1 MLRLAHV
8 FGLAVACLAAG
19 PVSAHADDSFAL
31 IITGASGGA
40 EYAETYD
47 RWRQELVTA
56 LRAQPEFRDDHLTVL
71 AETPGPRVGRASR
84 AGVTRALDRI
94 RVRMTADSVLLIVLF
109 GHGSYDGVD
118 AKFNLVG
125 PDLGAGAWDT
135 LLDQMPGRVVVVN
148 TTAASFPFLRRLAG
162 PGRIVIT
169 ATASS
174 VQRYDTIFPEFFV
187 AAFTDESADRDKN
200 GRVSVWEAFEF
211 ASAGVR
217 RWFQR
222 QGRLATERGVLDD
235 TGNGEGREAGQDGAD
250 GFLAARTFVGA
261 GIDPL
266 PLVTESSL
274 VPLVG
279 RRNAL
284 EDEVAHLRSR
294 KNEVAP
300 DDYWRELERLL
311 VELART
317 SREIRRRTATS

>member
-1 MLRLAHV
+1 M
-8 FGLAVACLAAG
+8 
-19 PVSAHADDSFAL
+19 
-31 IITGASGGA
+31 
-40 EYAETYD
+40 
-47 RWRQELVTA
+47 
-56 LRAQPEFRDDHLTVL
+56 
-71 AETPGPRVGRASR
+71 
-84 AGVTRALDRI
+84 
-94 RVRMTADSVLLIVLF
+94 
-109 GHGSYDGVD
+109 
-118 AKFNLVG
+118 
-125 PDLGAGAWDT
+125 
-135 LLDQMPGRVVVVN
+135 VVN

-274 VPLVG
+274 VPLVEQ
-279 RRNAL
+279 RNAL
-284 EDEVAHLRSR
+284 EDQVARLRSQ
-294 KNEVAP
+294 KNEVEP

-311 VELART
+311 IELARA
-317 SREIRRRTATS
+317 SREIRRRTAAS